1 MGIKEDL
8 AQITKVV
15 TRLCNFSAVVCIFFA
30 IVFVFKRDYL
40 DALMLVF
47 SGIFGVYLGKGFI
60 WILNSTLNKD

>member
-8 AQITKVV
+8 ARITKVV
-15 TRLCNFSAVVCIFFA
+15 TRLFNVTAVVCIVFA

-47 SGIFGVYLGKGFI
+47 SGIFGIYLGKGFL
-60 WILNSTLNKD
+60 WIVHSILNKD